1 MISGINMTGSYM
13 QYQRQVIAQD
23 TTPLLS
29 SDKPSSENKSNN
41 SDYEVNLSGEKNKIE
56 QEYSG
61 KQTSLKQE
69 HENKI
74 KQLDMQYSREQSQ
87 IEQEYSMKK
96 RALSVNLYA

>member
-13 QYQRQVIAQD
+13 QYQRQAIAQD

-29 SDKPSSENKSNN
+29 SDKSSSESRSNN
-41 SDYEVNLSGEKNKIE
+41 SDYEVNLSSEKSKIE

-74 KQLDMQYSREQSQ
+74 KQLNIQYSREQSQ
-87 IEQEYSMKK
+87 IEQEYNMKK
-96 RALSVNLYA
+96 RALSLNVYA